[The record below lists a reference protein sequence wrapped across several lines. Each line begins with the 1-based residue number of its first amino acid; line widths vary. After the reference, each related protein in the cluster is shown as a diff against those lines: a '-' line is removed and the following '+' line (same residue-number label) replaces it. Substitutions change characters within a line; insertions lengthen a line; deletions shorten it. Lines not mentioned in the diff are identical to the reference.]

1 MFLISRNVI
10 FNFIIY
16 IDQILRICLAFC
28 FIVLFLSIQIV
39 GVRAMA
45 TIQVMAGPLRSLI
58 SRSLINKVSRRA
70 LRLKQQKVMNPVVR
84 ETDS

>member
-1 MFLISRNVI
+1 M
-10 FNFIIY
+10 
-16 IDQILRICLAFC
+16 
-28 FIVLFLSIQIV
+28 FLSIQIV

-58 SRSLINKVSRRA
+58 SRSLINKVSRKA
-70 LRLKQQKVMNPVVR
+70 LRLKQQKVINPVVR